1 MIIIA
6 GEKRKNF
13 HVIIHVLFEIRQKHK
28 KNSEMLKNSRTPNPA
43 C

>member
-6 GEKRKNF
+6 GENRLFF